1 MKRLLIMGPPGAGKG
16 TQATNI
22 VDKYNTP
29 HISTGDMF
37 REAIKQETK
46 MGVLAKSYMDKGELV
61 PDDVT
66 IGIVKERLAKDDCKC
81 NGFLLDGFPRNL
93 EQAKSLDVILNELN
107 YKLDAVIDVHVD
119 DKILIDRI
127 IGRRVCKS
135 CGATF
140 HVTFNKPKVEN
151 VCNECNGELITRKDD
166 TIETAQTRLNVYAN
180 QTQPLLDF
188 YNKQDL
194 LIKVNGD
201 QQVNKVFAD
210 LVTALG
216 E

>member
-16 TQATNI
+16 TQASNI
-22 VDKYNTP
+22 VVKYNTP

-46 MGVLAKSYMDKGELV
+46 MGVLAKSFMDKGELV

-66 IGIVKERLAKDDCKC
+66 IGIVKERLSKEDCKS

-93 EQAKSLDVILNELN
+93 EQAKSLDVILKELN
-107 YKLDAVIDVHVD
+107 YQLDAVIDVHVD

-127 IGRRVCKS
+127 VGRRVCKT
-135 CGATF
+135 CGATY
-140 HVTFNKPKVEN
+140 HVTFNKPSKEN
-151 VCNECNGELITRKDD
+151 FCNKCDIELITRKDD
-166 TIETAQTRLNVYAN
+166 TLETAQNRLNVYAT

-194 LIKVNGD
+194 LVKVNGD
-201 QQVNKVFAD
+201 QQVDKVFAD
-210 LVTALG
+210 LISALG